1 MADEDKKKHSKH
13 STIKFITLLAFV
25 AVVFLSVRFL
35 GLGEYLDQE
44 RLSEWIDSFGIWGPV
59 VYIVFYTFAPS
70 LMLPGLPITVIGGVL
85 FGPVWGIVYASTGGT
100 LGAGVAFLVS
110 RYMGREWVEGFLK
123 GRSSRWQELDEEVER
138 QGWKIVAFTRL
149 IPLFPFNMLN
159 YAFGLTRIKFSHY
172 LAASYV
178 FMMPGAAAYVVFSSS
193 LLDLLKGKVSPEFVV
208 GVLLVIAVSLIP
220 IIHKRRKARNTRG
233 KGGLGRAA

>member
-1 MADEDKKKHSKH
+1 MADEVKNKH
-13 STIKFITLLAFV
+13 STIKFITLIAFV
-25 AVVFLSVRFL
+25 VVVFLSVRFL

-159 YAFGLTRIKFSHY
+159 YAFGLTKIKFSHY

-193 LLDLLKGKVSPEFVV
+193 LLDLLKGKVSPEFIV

-220 IIHKRRKARNTRG
+220 ILYKRRKDRNTRG
-233 KGGLGRAA
+233 RGGNGLGRAA